1 MSAARK
7 TIDDLTLEEVSTGNR
22 LIKADMSKAITEGT
36 VERPD
41 AVAVLAW
48 LFARRENPEAKLAP
62 FRQMTGR
69 EVIALLGWDDDDQA
83 DDDEEAAD
91 PTASA
96 SASS

>member
-41 AVAVLAW
+41 AIAVLAW

-69 EVIALLGWDDDDQA
+69 EVIALLGWDDDDQ
-83 DDDEEAAD
+83 DNDEEAAD
-91 PTASA
+91 PTESA